1 MAAAPAL
8 QPEWFA
14 AAAFAPLAIWLLWR
28 GQTLSVEALRTSLL
42 WMARRGLRWLYAV
55 VSWFGT
61 LVHEMSHASVLL
73 LSGHGIAQ
81 FRAGVERGH
90 VTPTKVRTRG
100 LGMLSFLVAALA
112 PLFVPPLL
120 VLVALLLLVDHS
132 LLVLPAPGPGLAPAL
147 DALKAVLLQFPLRLL
162 GSLARLD
169 LARWQHAA
177 LLALALLALP
187 GSRPSHVKG
196 SRFHGNAEGDVPVL
210 RAHIR
215 SHPVPFALFL
225 LLLYAAYFLTL
236 VLPAA
241 YWWPI
246 GAVWA
251 LALTGIVLALAGA
264 AWWGL
269 VGLSARAH
277 PLVGWLG
284 PAAFVGV
291 QVGAR
296 TLHASPPVP
305 AINLLSLAAWLAV
318 ALLLVAVWRRR

>member
-1 MAAAPAL
+1 MAAPL
-8 QPEWFA
+8 SPDLFA
-14 AAAFAPLAIWLLWR
+14 AAAFAPLAVWLLWR
-28 GQTLSVEALRTSLL
+28 GQTLSVESLRVALL
-42 WMARRGLRWLYAV
+42 WMARGGLRWLYAT

-73 LSGHGIAQ
+73 LSGHGISQ
-81 FRAGVERGH
+81 FRVGSERGH
-90 VTPTKVRTRG
+90 VTPTKVKTRG

-120 VLVALLLLVDHS
+120 VLLGVLFLVDKS
-132 LLVLPAPGPGLAPAL
+132 VLVLPAPGPGLAPAL
-147 DALKAVLLQFPLRLL
+147 DALKAVLLQFPLHLVQA
-162 GSLARLD
+162 LAQLD

-177 LLALALLALP
+177 LLALLLLALP
-187 GSRPSHVKG
+187 GSRPSHVRG

-215 SHPVPFALFL
+215 SHPVPFLLFL

-236 VLPAA
+236 LLPAA

-251 LALTGIVLALAGA
+251 LALTGIVLALVGA

-269 VGLSARAH
+269 VGLAGRTRF
-277 PLVGWLG
+277 LLGWLG
-284 PAAFVGV
+284 PAAFVAV

-296 TLHASPPVP
+296 TLHPAPAVAS
-305 AINLLSLAAWLAV
+305 INLLSLAAWLAV
-318 ALLLVAVWRRR
+318 GLLLFLVARRR

>member
-1 MAAAPAL
+1 MAVELSAEL
-8 QPEWFA
+8 FA
-14 AAAFAPLAIWLLWR
+14 AAAFAPIAVWLLWR
-28 GQTLSVEALRTSLL
+28 GQTLSVESLRLSLL
-42 WMARRGLRWLYAV
+42 WMARGGLRWLYAT

-81 FRAGVERGH
+81 FRVGSERGH
-90 VTPTKVRTRG
+90 VTPSHVKTRG

-112 PLFVPPLL
+112 PLFIPPLL
-120 VLVALLLLVDHS
+120 VLLALLFLVNRS
-132 LLVLPAPGPGLAPAL
+132 ILVLPTPGPGLAPAL
-147 DALKAVLLQFPLRLL
+147 DALKAVLLEFPLKLL
-162 GSLARLD
+162 QSLAQLN
-169 LARWQHAA
+169 LGRWEHAA
-177 LLALALLALP
+177 VLALVLLALP
-187 GSRPSHVKG
+187 GSRPSHVRG
-196 SRFHGNAEGDVPVL
+196 SRFHGPGEGDVPVL

-215 SHPVPFALFL
+215 GHPVPFILFL

-251 LALTGIVLALAGA
+251 LALTGIVMALVGA

-269 VGLSARAH
+269 VGLAGRTH
-277 PLVGWLG
+277 LLLGWLG
-284 PAAFVGV
+284 PAAFVAV

-296 TLHASPPVP
+296 TLAPSPSVA
-305 AINLLSLAAWLAV
+305 AINLLSVAAWLAV
-318 ALLLVAVWRRR
+318 GVLLLLVARRR

>member
-1 MAAAPAL
+1 MSVDL
-8 QPEWFA
+8 TLFA
-14 AAAFAPLAIWLLWR
+14 AAAFAPAAVWLLWR
-28 GQTLSVEALRTSLL
+28 GQTMSVEALRRSLL
-42 WMARRGLRWLYAV
+42 WMARGRGLRWAYAV

-61 LVHEMSHASVLL
+61 LVHELSHATVLL
-73 LSGHGIAQ
+73 LSGHGISQ

-90 VTPTKVRTRG
+90 VTPARVRTRG

-120 VLVALLLLVDHS
+120 VLLGVLFLVDRS
-132 LLVLPAPGPGLAPAL
+132 ILVLPAPGPGLEPAL

-162 GSLARLD
+162 QALAQLD
-169 LARWQHAA
+169 LARWPHAA
-177 LLALALLALP
+177 LLALLLLALP

-196 SRFHGNAEGDVPVL
+196 SRFHGPGEGDVPVL

-215 SHPVPFALFL
+215 SHPMPFLLFL

-251 LALTGIVLALAGA
+251 LALTGIVLALLGAG
-264 AWWGL
+264 WWALAGL
-269 VGLSARAH
+269 AGRTHVL
-277 PLVGWLG
+277 LGWLG
-284 PAAFVGV
+284 PAAFVAV

-296 TLHASPPVP
+296 TLQPTP
-305 AINLLSLAAWLAV
+305 AVATINLLSLAAWLAV
-318 ALLLVAVWRRR
+318 GLLLATVARRR